1 MRNGSPHW
9 ITLAGG
15 FVTVV
20 VLVQLLALV
29 PVHATKPNKQERRF
43 AASMAERGN
52 WREAKYR
59 WQRLDAALPDDPRI
73 LNNLGVASEALG
85 EIDEA
90 KDYYQRAYDLS
101 RGDERIAVNWRR
113 FLRSLE
119 QRHNKDDDE
128 EGEGEAEPAALPSS
142 AKGKGK
148 IDGKTE
154 LVPVGIPIP
163 ARLELEGIETVLVV
177 SFRTP
182 ESHLLDVNREL
193 VRYLRGK
200 FRKGTA
206 LEVLDV
212 VPPPAI
218 PEQAIEDLIANV
230 EFWRHLHREY
240 EADLIVSGVVGF
252 DRVDASRYEEV
263 DYTNPQTG
271 QKVRRTQF
279 VEREEFDYA
288 LDVFFMEGPT
298 GMLLFRD
305 RVERTIT
312 FRGQMNDPITAFY
325 ELSDSIAMEVLAI
338 VAPRKRFEPRA
349 IFKN

>member
-1 MRNGSPHW
+1 MRNGSPHRVS
-9 ITLAGG
+9 LAGG
-15 FVTVV
+15 LVALAA
-20 VLVQLLALV
+20 LVQLMAIV
-29 PVHATKPNKQERRF
+29 PAHESKPDTQERRF
-43 AASMAERGN
+43 ASSMAERGN

-59 WQRLDAALPDDPRI
+59 WQRIDAAIPDDPRI

-90 KDYYQRAYDLS
+90 QDYYERAYELS
-101 RGDERIAVNWRR
+101 RGDERIAVNFRR

-119 QRHNKDDDE
+119 ERGNKDEEDE
-128 EGEGEAEPAALPSS
+128 KDAEPTMLPSS
-142 AKGKGK
+142 ARGKGK
-148 IDGKTE
+148 IDGKIE
-154 LVPVGIPIP
+154 QVPVGIPIP
-163 ARLELEGIETVLVV
+163 PRLGLKGVESVLVV

-182 ESHLLDVNREL
+182 ESALLDVNREL

-200 FRKGTA
+200 FRKGTG

-218 PEQAIEDLIANV
+218 PEQSVEELIANV
-230 EFWRHLHREY
+230 EFWRYLNREY
-240 EADLIVSGVVGF
+240 DADLIVSGVVGF
-252 DRVDASRYEEV
+252 DRKDASRYEDV

-279 VEREEFDYA
+279 VEREEFDYD

-305 RVERTIT
+305 RVERKIT

-338 VAPRKRFEPRA
+338 VAPRRRFEPRT

>member
-1 MRNGSPHW
+1 MRNGSPHR
-9 ITLAGG
+9 ISLAGG
-15 FVTVV
+15 LVAVAA
-20 VLVQLLALV
+20 LVQLLAFA
-29 PVHATKPNKQERRF
+29 PVHATKPDKQERRF

-59 WQRLDAALPDDPRI
+59 WQRLDAARPDDPRI

-85 EIDEA
+85 ETDEA
-90 KDYYQRAYDLS
+90 QDYYARAYDLS
-101 RGDERIAVNWRR
+101 RGDERIAVNRRR

-119 QRHNKDDDE
+119 QRRTSDE
-128 EGEGEAEPAALPSS
+128 NGAGDAEPAVPPSS
-142 AKGKGK
+142 AKGTGK

-163 ARLELEGIETVLVV
+163 PRLKLEGVETVLVV
-177 SFRTP
+177 SFRAP
-182 ESHLLDVNREL
+182 ESALLDVNREL

-200 FRKGTA
+200 FRKGTG

-218 PEQAIEDLIANV
+218 PEQAIEDLIANR
-230 EFWRHLHREY
+230 EFWRHLSREY
-240 EADLIVSGVVGF
+240 EADLLVSGVVGF
-252 DRVDASRYEEV
+252 DRKDASRYEDV
-263 DYTNPQTG
+263 DYVNPQTG

-279 VEREEFDYA
+279 VEREEFEYA
-288 LDVFFMEGPT
+288 LDVFFIEGPT
-298 GMLLFRD
+298 GTLLFRD

-312 FRGQMNDPITAFY
+312 FRGAMNDPITAFY
-325 ELSDSIAMEVLAI
+325 ELSDSIAMEILAV
-338 VAPRKRFEPRA
+338 VAPRRRFEPRI

>member
-1 MRNGSPHW
+1 
-9 ITLAGG
+9 
-15 FVTVV
+15 
-20 VLVQLLALV
+20 
-29 PVHATKPNKQERRF
+29 
-43 AASMAERGN
+43 MAERGN

-59 WQRLDAALPDDPRI
+59 WQRIDVAIPDDPRI

-85 EIDEA
+85 EIDA
-90 KDYYQRAYDLS
+90 AQDYYERAYELS
-101 RGDERIAVNWRR
+101 RGDERIAVNFRR

-119 QRHNKDDDE
+119 ERGNKDEEDE
-128 EGEGEAEPAALPSS
+128 NDAEPAMLPSS
-142 AKGKGK
+142 AKGK
-148 IDGKTE
+148 IDGKIE
-154 LVPVGIPIP
+154 QVPVGIPIP
-163 ARLELEGIETVLVV
+163 PRLELKGVESVLVV

-182 ESHLLDVNREL
+182 ESALLDVNREL

-200 FRKGTA
+200 FRKGTG

-218 PEQAIEDLIANV
+218 PEQSVEELIANV
-230 EFWRHLHREY
+230 EFWRYLNREY
-240 EADLIVSGVVGF
+240 GADLIVSGVVGF
-252 DRVDASRYEEV
+252 DRKDASRYEDV

-279 VEREEFDYA
+279 VEREEFDYD
-288 LDVFFMEGPT
+288 LEVFFMEGPT

-305 RVERTIT
+305 RVERKIT

-338 VAPRKRFEPRA
+338 VAPRRRFEPRT